1 MTCLKQLIILFD
13 KRIIMNNRVLSFMVI
28 CCVVMLSQSSLAAD
42 NSYIGDPNTDSVL
55 HIHLP
60 RQVTITNNTLELGQ
74 ISVIR
79 GEESLVARAR
89 RTALGRFSVPGQK
102 IVVDRQ
108 MVLSRLA
115 CRGILNRTAHGAVS
129 DVIFTGAQEVTVQR
143 HQRVIKA
150 SEFIELAT
158 SYLKENPPVRSVLRF
173 KPVRRPKDMVL
184 PWPSKELELV
194 PRLVENGAMNQV
206 KVQITIFADSK
217 KIGVR
222 EMTFRLEYESR
233 KVVTK
238 TEIPPGGLITPD
250 NVEIE
255 KDVSNYPVFSDFKSP
270 YGLVAKHR
278 LQPDTV
284 VRPDMIGPVK
294 PAVAVRRNETVLIRI
309 ESPGFLVTAVG
320 KAMQEA
326 KVGEYVRVRNLD
338 SQRVILCRVSED
350 GTVEPIL

>member
-1 MTCLKQLIILFD
+1 
-13 KRIIMNNRVLSFMVI
+13 MNNRVLSFMVI
-28 CCVVMLSQSSLAAD
+28 CCVVMLSQLSLAVD
-42 NSYIGDPNTDSVL
+42 NSYVGDPNTDFVL

-60 RQVTITNNTLELGQ
+60 RQVTITNNILELGQ

-89 RTALGRFSVPGQK
+89 KTTLGRFSVPGQK

-115 CRGILNRTAHGAVS
+115 CSGILHRTPHGAVS
-129 DVIFTGAQEVTVQR
+129 EVIFTGAQEVTVRR
-143 HQRVIKA
+143 HQRIIKG
-150 SEFIELAT
+150 SEFVDLAT
-158 SYLKENPPVRSVLRF
+158 SYLKENPPARSAAQFSTGLFTEDPIR
-173 KPVRRPKDMVL
+173 PPKDLTL
-184 PWPSKELELV
+184 PWSSKELEFV
-194 PRLVENGAMNQV
+194 CHLVENGDKNQT
-206 KVQITIFADSK
+206 KVQIIVIADNK
-217 KIGVR
+217 RIGIR
-222 EMTFRLEYESR
+222 EVTFRLEYESR

-238 TEIPPGGLITPD
+238 AEIPPGGLITPE

-255 KDVSNYPVFSDFKSP
+255 KGVSNYPVSADFKSP
-270 YGLVAKHR
+270 YGLVAKRR
-278 LQPDTV
+278 LQPNTV
-284 VRPDMIGPVK
+284 VRPDMVGPVK
-294 PAVAVRRNETVLIRI
+294 PVVTVGRNETVLIRL

-326 KVGEYVRVRNLD
+326 KVGEYVKVRNLD

>member
-1 MTCLKQLIILFD
+1 
-13 KRIIMNNRVLSFMVI
+13 MNSRVLTFMVI
-28 CCVVMLSQSSLAAD
+28 CCVVMPSQLSLADD
-42 NSYIGDPNTDSVL
+42 NNYVSDPNTDSAL

-60 RQVTITNNTLELGQ
+60 RQVTITNNILELGQ

-89 RTALGRFSVPGQK
+89 EIALGRFSVPGQK

-115 CRGILNRTAHGAVS
+115 CSGILNRTGRGAVS

-143 HQRVIKA
+143 HQRIIKG

-158 SYLKENPPVRSVLRF
+158 SYLNENPPARSVLRF
-173 KPVRRPKDMVL
+173 KPVRRPKDIVL
-184 PWPSKELELV
+184 PWPNKELELV
-194 PRLVENGAMNQV
+194 PRLVENGARNQV
-206 KVQITIFADSK
+206 KVQITIIADSK
-217 KIGVR
+217 KIGIR
-222 EMTFRLEYESR
+222 EVTFQLEYESR
-233 KVVTK
+233 KVITK
-238 TEIPPGGLITPD
+238 AEIPQGGLITPE

-255 KDVSNYPVFSDFKSP
+255 KAVSNYPVFADFKLP
-270 YGLVAKHR
+270 YGLVAKHKLR
-278 LQPDTV
+278 PNIV
-284 VRPDMIGPVK
+284 VRPDMVGPVK
-294 PAVAVRRNETVLIRI
+294 PAAAVGRNETVLIRL

-320 KAMQEA
+320 ISMQDA